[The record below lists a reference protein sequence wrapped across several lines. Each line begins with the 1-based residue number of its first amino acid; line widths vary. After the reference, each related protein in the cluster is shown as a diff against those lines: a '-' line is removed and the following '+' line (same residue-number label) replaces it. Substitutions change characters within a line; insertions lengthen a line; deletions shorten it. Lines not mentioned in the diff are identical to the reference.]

1 MSPLRK
7 TVKTMARKKAVK
19 VLRKQKKREII
30 QRFTQKQNI
39 GRACLTAKEFRLLQR
54 MSHSS
59 KALRNVGL
67 YTIKQSYLNHNKMA
81 TIREVDTAMQADMN
95 YWGIQSNS
103 VQAIRRA
110 LFTEVKSFFKALE
123 QWKKKTEQ
131 FTGRPKFPNY
141 SRSTD
146 KRIIEIYQVPKVDEN
161 GYWMIPMN
169 VAFRKKFG
177 SIKIRMPKNLR
188 NKNISYIEIVPKQKG
203 RFFEVHYTY
212 EMHVSQMKKPPTTT
226 SNALSCDL
234 GVDRLLSCV
243 TNTGDAFLM
252 DGKNLKSINQYFNK
266 MICNLGQKN
275 MDNGISKR
283 IVTNK
288 MAALWHKRER
298 QINGYIAQTVDLLFK
313 KVKEFDIDTIVV
325 GYNAGWKQNSH
336 MGKKNNQKFV
346 QIPFQKLIAAIENK
360 CVKEGIRFFK
370 QEESYT
376 SKASFLDKDPVPV
389 WSKDDKTQYR
399 FSGKRITRGLYQSK
413 AGTCIH
419 ADINGALNTLKKS
432 GVVELDGNLK
442 VKTPILLEVQKRKA
456 IALCI
461 A

>member
-1 MSPLRK
+1 
-7 TVKTMARKKAVK
+7 MAKKKAVK
-19 VLRKQKKREII
+19 VLRKQKKRETLR
-30 QRFTQKQNI
+30 RFTQKQNI
-39 GRACLTAKEFRLLQR
+39 GRACLTAQEFRLLQR

-67 YTIKQSYLNHNKMA
+67 YTMKQSYLNYNKMA
-81 TIREVDTAMQADMN
+81 TVKEVDTAMQADMN

-123 QWKKKTEQ
+123 QWKKNPEK

-141 SRSTD
+141 SHSTD

-161 GYWMIPMN
+161 GFWMIPMS

-212 EMHVSQMKKPPTTT
+212 EMHVSQMKKQPMTT
-226 SNALSCDL
+226 SNALGCDL
-234 GVDRLLSCV
+234 GVDRLVSCV
-243 TNTGDAFLM
+243 TNTGDAFLI
-252 DGKNLKSINQYFNK
+252 DGKKLKSINQYFNK
-266 MICNLGQKN
+266 TIRNLQQKN
-275 MDNGISKR
+275 VENGLSKR

-288 MAALWHKRER
+288 IAALWHKRER
-298 QINGYIAQTVDLLFK
+298 QIHGYIAQTVGLLFK

-346 QIPFQKLIAAIENK
+346 QIPFHKLIAAIENK
-360 CVKEGIRFFK
+360 CIKEGIRFFK

-389 WSKDDKTQYR
+389 WSKDDGTQYR

-419 ADINGALNTLKKS
+419 ADINGALNTLQKS
-432 GVVELDGNLK
+432 QVVELDGNLK

-456 IALCI
+456 VASRIA
-461 A
+461 

>member
-1 MSPLRK
+1 
-7 TVKTMARKKAVK
+7 MAKKKAVK
-19 VLRKQKKREII
+19 VLRKQKKRETLR
-30 QRFTQKQNI
+30 RFTQKQNI
-39 GRACLTAKEFRLLQR
+39 GRACLTAQEFRLLQR

-67 YTIKQSYLNHNKMA
+67 YTMKQSYLNYNKMA
-81 TIREVDTAMQADMN
+81 TVKEVDTAMQADMN
-95 YWGIQSNS
+95 YWDIQSNS

-123 QWKKKTEQ
+123 QWKKNPEK

-141 SRSTD
+141 SHSTD

-161 GYWMIPMN
+161 GFWMIPMS

-212 EMHVSQMKKPPTTT
+212 EMHVSQMKKQPMTT
-226 SNALSCDL
+226 SNALGCDL
-234 GVDRLLSCV
+234 GVDRLVSCV
-243 TNTGDAFLM
+243 TNTGDAFLI
-252 DGKNLKSINQYFNK
+252 DGKKLKSINQYFNK
-266 MICNLGQKN
+266 TIRNLQQKN
-275 MDNGISKR
+275 VENGLSKR

-288 MAALWHKRER
+288 IAALWHKRER
-298 QINGYIAQTVDLLFK
+298 QIHGYIAQTVGLLFK

-346 QIPFQKLIAAIENK
+346 QIPFHKLIAAIENK
-360 CVKEGIRFFK
+360 CIKEGIRFFK

-389 WSKDDKTQYR
+389 WSKDDRTQYR

-419 ADINGALNTLKKS
+419 ADINGALNTLQKS
-432 GVVELDGNLK
+432 QVVELDGNLK

-456 IALCI
+456 VASRIA
-461 A
+461 

>member
-1 MSPLRK
+1 
-7 TVKTMARKKAVK
+7 MAKKKAVK
-19 VLRKQKKREII
+19 VLWKQKKRETLR
-30 QRFTQKQNI
+30 RFTQKQNI
-39 GRACLTAKEFRLLQR
+39 GRACLTAQEFRLLQR

-67 YTIKQSYLNHNKMA
+67 YTMKQSYLNHNKMA
-81 TIREVDTAMQADMN
+81 TVKEVDTAMQADMN

-123 QWKKKTEQ
+123 QWKENPEK

-141 SRSTD
+141 SHSTD

-161 GYWMIPMN
+161 GFWMIPMS

-212 EMHVSQMKKPPTTT
+212 EMHVSQMKKQPMTT
-226 SNALSCDL
+226 SNALGCDL
-234 GVDRLLSCV
+234 GVDRLVSCV
-243 TNTGDAFLM
+243 TNTGDAFLI
-252 DGKNLKSINQYFNK
+252 DGKKLKSINQYFNK
-266 MICNLGQKN
+266 TIRNLQQKN
-275 MDNGISKR
+275 VENGLSKR

-288 MAALWHKRER
+288 IAALWHKRER
-298 QINGYIAQTVDLLFK
+298 QIHGYIAQTVGLLFK
-313 KVKEFDIDTIVV
+313 KVKEFDIDTIIV

-346 QIPFQKLIAAIENK
+346 QIPFHKLIAAIENK
-360 CVKEGIRFFK
+360 CIKEGIRFFK

-389 WSKDDKTQYR
+389 WSKDDRTQYR

-419 ADINGALNTLKKS
+419 ADINGALNTLQKS
-432 GVVELDGNLK
+432 QVVELDGNLK
-442 VKTPILLEVQKRKA
+442 VKTPILLEVQKREA
-456 IALCI
+456 VASRIA
-461 A
+461 

>member
-442 VKTPILLEVQKRKA
+442 VKTPILLEVQKCKA

>member
-1 MSPLRK
+1 
-7 TVKTMARKKAVK
+7 MAKKKAVK
-19 VLRKQKKREII
+19 VLRKQKKRETLR
-30 QRFTQKQNI
+30 RFTQKQNI
-39 GRACLTAKEFRLLQR
+39 GRACLTAQEFRLLQR

-67 YTIKQSYLNHNKMA
+67 YTMKQSYLNHNKMA
-81 TIREVDTAMQADMN
+81 NVKEVDIAMQADMN

-103 VQAIRRA
+103 LQAIRRA

-123 QWKKKTEQ
+123 QWKKNPEK

-141 SRSTD
+141 SHSTD

-161 GYWMIPMN
+161 GFWMIPMS

-212 EMHVSQMKKPPTTT
+212 EMHVSQMKKQPMTT
-226 SNALSCDL
+226 SNALGCDL
-234 GVDRLLSCV
+234 GVDRLVSCV
-243 TNTGDAFLM
+243 TNTGDAFLI
-252 DGKNLKSINQYFNK
+252 DGKKLKSINQYFNK
-266 MICNLGQKN
+266 TIRNLQQKN
-275 MDNGISKR
+275 VENGLSKR

-288 MAALWHKRER
+288 IAALWHKRER
-298 QINGYIAQTVDLLFK
+298 QIHGYIAQTVGLLFK

-336 MGKKNNQKFV
+336 MGKKNNQTFV
-346 QIPFQKLIAAIENK
+346 QIPFHKLIAAIENK
-360 CVKEGIRFFK
+360 CIKEGIRFFK

-389 WSKDDKTQYR
+389 WSKDDRTQYR

-419 ADINGALNTLKKS
+419 ADINGALNTLQKS
-432 GVVELDGNLK
+432 QVVELDGNLK

-456 IALCI
+456 VASRIA
-461 A
+461 